1 VWAALDLLPI
11 GWQSHRRIAPKS
23 CEDFGRRVAAKSQ
36 IRIKIKKK
44 IQKTIAAWV
53 NSRKKIKH
61 EVVATKKKTLTMIL
75 RIEIKEP
82 TPLGP
87 LKGAEKNRPTRRIG
101 RQEEATSEESS
112 P

>member
-61 EVVATKKKTLTMIL
+61 EVGATKKKNIHDDFAH
-75 RIEIKEP
+75 RNQRAHAP
-82 TPLGP
+82 GAF
-87 LKGAEKNRPTRRIG
+87 KGG
-101 RQEEATSEESS
+101 REESAH
-112 P
+112 